1 MGLQDQR
8 PKLFG
13 VLKDSAVASEG
24 LDVVTINSIW
34 ADLVSGI
41 EQGDIH
47 VCVGSQVVS
56 KLFI

>member
-8 PKLFG
+8 PKLLG
-13 VLKDSAVASEG
+13 VLKDSAVG